1 MSLLLG
7 LALGFGLLLIY
18 QSFTPATAR
27 TRRKAPSRID
37 TLLLR
42 AGLDKVT
49 RAGFIYA
56 SVTSAIIVG
65 LIVLVLTGAYMI
77 ALTFAGFGLCAP
89 WAIVRRQAAKRSAAL
104 REQWPD
110 VVDHLRSAIRAG
122 LSLPEALTQLGVQG
136 PETLRPAF
144 TDFGLDYRAT
154 ARFEESLNKLAERL
168 ADPVSDK
175 IVAAL
180 RITREV
186 GGTDL
191 GEMLGTLSSFLR
203 DSARTR
209 GELEARQSW
218 TVSAARLAVAA
229 PWVILLLLAGQPA
242 AVAAYSTLTG
252 VLVLLSGL
260 GLSFICYR
268 AMMRIGRLP
277 EEERVFR

>member
-1 MSLLLG
+1 M
-7 LALGFGLLLIY
+7 
-18 QSFTPATAR
+18 
-27 TRRKAPSRID
+27 
-37 TLLLR
+37 
-42 AGLDKVT
+42 
-49 RAGFIYA
+49 
-56 SVTSAIIVG
+56 
-65 LIVLVLTGAYMI
+65 
-77 ALTFAGFGLCAP
+77 
-89 WAIVRRQAAKRSAAL
+89 
-104 REQWPD
+104 
-110 VVDHLRSAIRAG
+110 
-122 LSLPEALTQLGVQG
+122 QG

-242 AVAAYSTLTG
+242 AVAAYSTFTG

>member
-203 DSARTR
+203 DSARTL

>member
-89 WAIVRRQAAKRSAAL
+89 WAIVHRQAAKRSAAL

-242 AVAAYSTLTG
+242 AVAAYSTFTG

-268 AMMRIGRLP
+268 AMIRIGRLP

>member
-27 TRRKAPSRID
+27 THRKAPSRID

-89 WAIVRRQAAKRSAAL
+89 WAIVHRQAAKRSAAL

-110 VVDHLRSAIRAG
+110 VVD
-122 LSLPEALTQLGVQG
+122 QVQ
-136 PETLRPAF
+136 PRVT
-144 TDFGLDYRAT
+144 
-154 ARFEESLNKLAERL
+154 
-168 ADPVSDK
+168 
-175 IVAAL
+175 IV
-180 RITREV
+180 I
-186 GGTDL
+186 
-191 GEMLGTLSSFLR
+191 
-203 DSARTR
+203 
-209 GELEARQSW
+209 
-218 TVSAARLAVAA
+218 
-229 PWVILLLLAGQPA
+229 
-242 AVAAYSTLTG
+242 
-252 VLVLLSGL
+252 
-260 GLSFICYR
+260 
-268 AMMRIGRLP
+268 
-277 EEERVFR
+277 

>member
-110 VVDHLRSAIRAG
+110 VVDQ
-122 LSLPEALTQLGVQG
+122 QLLQV
-136 PETLRPAF
+136 TN
-144 TDFGLDYRAT
+144 
-154 ARFEESLNKLAERL
+154 S
-168 ADPVSDK
+168 
-175 IVAAL
+175 
-180 RITREV
+180 
-186 GGTDL
+186 
-191 GEMLGTLSSFLR
+191 
-203 DSARTR
+203 
-209 GELEARQSW
+209 
-218 TVSAARLAVAA
+218 
-229 PWVILLLLAGQPA
+229 
-242 AVAAYSTLTG
+242 
-252 VLVLLSGL
+252 
-260 GLSFICYR
+260 
-268 AMMRIGRLP
+268 
-277 EEERVFR
+277 

>member
-27 TRRKAPSRID
+27 RRRKAPSRID

-77 ALTFAGFGLCAP
+77 ALTFAGFGLCVP
-89 WAIVRRQAAKRSAAL
+89 WAIVHRQAAKRSAAL

-242 AVAAYSTLTG
+242 AVAAYSTFTG